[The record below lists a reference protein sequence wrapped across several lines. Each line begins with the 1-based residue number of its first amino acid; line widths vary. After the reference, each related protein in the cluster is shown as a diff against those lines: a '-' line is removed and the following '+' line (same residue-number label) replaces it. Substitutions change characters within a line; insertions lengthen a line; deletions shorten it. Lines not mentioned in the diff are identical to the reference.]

1 MEHTKGILL
10 ECNLSEE
17 EINTVIE
24 ALSRDYVEN
33 DAEILEKEYQLQGK
47 LRELTPDQ
55 LELET
60 LVFIRDK
67 EKFVRLNNSLYFIT
81 EFDEYD
87 QDLETDQPYFS
98 V

>member
-1 MEHTKGILL
+1 MKYKELL
-10 ECNLSEE
+10 E
-17 EINTVIE
+17 
-24 ALSRDYVEN
+24 
-33 DAEILEKEYQLQGK
+33 Q

-67 EKFVRLNNSLYFIT
+67 EKFMRLKSGLYFVT

-87 QDLETDQPYFS
+87 LDLETDQPYFS

>member
-1 MEHTKGILL
+1 MYKELL
-10 ECNLSEE
+10 E
-17 EINTVIE
+17 
-24 ALSRDYVEN
+24 
-33 DAEILEKEYQLQGK
+33 Q

-67 EKFVRLNNSLYFIT
+67 DKFVRLNNSLYFVT
-81 EFDEYD
+81 EFDEYEE
-87 QDLETDQPYFS
+87 DLETDQPYFR

>member
-1 MEHTKGILL
+1 MKYKELL
-10 ECNLSEE
+10 N
-17 EINTVIE
+17 
-24 ALSRDYVEN
+24 
-33 DAEILEKEYQLQGK
+33 QLQHLSK
-47 LRELTPDQ
+47 EQ

-60 LVFIRDK
+60 LVMIRDK
-67 EKFVRLNNSLYFIT
+67 EKFVSLNNGLYFVT

>member
-1 MEHTKGILL
+1 MKYKELL
-10 ECNLSEE
+10 EQLS
-17 EINTVIE
+17 T
-24 ALSRDYVEN
+24 
-33 DAEILEKEYQLQGK
+33 
-47 LRELTPDQ
+47 LTQDQ

-67 EKFVRLNNSLYFIT
+67 ENFVSLNNGLYFVT

>member
-1 MEHTKGILL
+1 MKYKELL
-10 ECNLSEE
+10 EQLS
-17 EINTVIE
+17 
-24 ALSRDYVEN
+24 
-33 DAEILEKEYQLQGK
+33 
-47 LRELTPDQ
+47 ELTPDQ

-67 EKFVRLNNSLYFIT
+67 EKFVSPYSGLYFVT